1 MHYWTMHCICLTSIC
16 TGPDADCILSCIVK
30 TSCIVSALLS
40 LSMFWVFARRC
51 LSTLVHWLRL
61 LVHKTPP
68 VHRTPPVHKT
78 PLCCAGDHE
87 FSIRQHCWPS
97 LLNSYLP
104 SGPYTA
110 AHAASRPGRLP
121 SPVHQLQSCLPN
133 CHPEGGLCGAVSRY
147 LARVLQGGSWC
158 CYSIL
163 HLRADEKHAGRT
175 DQCCQSV
182 ARSLSLIFMMD
193 VICTRMLN

>member
-1 MHYWTMHCICLTSIC
+1 MHCICVTS
-16 TGPDADCILSCIVK
+16 VK
-30 TSCIVSALLS
+30 GQMQIAFFLHFVLYCQHLLHCLCASVSLHLL
-40 LSMFWVFARRC
+40 VFARQC
-51 LSTLVHWLRL
+51 LSTLVLWLRL

-68 VHRTPPVHKT
+68 VHKT
-78 PLCCAGDHE
+78 PLCHAGDHE